1 MATLSLKISPEDM
14 LQVVQEMPLDELT
27 RFTDKVLQ
35 VKAQHMA
42 ASLTVDEERLI
53 QEIDKLKLSPKTH
66 QRLLVLGAKLED
78 EELSAAEQEE
88 LQHLSEK
95 SEKINAQR
103 LAKVAELATL
113 WQKPLPEVM
122 KQLGLWRSYAQ

>member
-1 MATLSLKISPEDM
+1 MATLSLKLSPEDM

-35 VKAQHMA
+35 VKARHMA
-42 ASLTVDEERLI
+42 ASLTVGEERLI
-53 QEIDKLKLSPKTH
+53 EEIDRLKLSPKTH
-66 QRLLVLGAKLED
+66 QRLLALGAKLED
-78 EELSAAEQEE
+78 EALSAAEQEE

>member
-35 VKAQHMA
+35 VKARHMA
-42 ASLTVDEERLI
+42 ASLTVGEERLI
-53 QEIDKLKLSPKTH
+53 EEIDRLKLSPKTH
-66 QRLLVLGAKLED
+66 QRLLALGAKLED
-78 EELSAAEQEE
+78 EALSAAEQEK